1 MMSHVLADQGR
12 ALEASRATL
21 AIRSSEVEMGA
32 RHEGLCDPLAM
43 ETTEACCGMC
53 DSGLAH

>member
-1 MMSHVLADQGR
+1 M
-12 ALEASRATL
+12 ATL